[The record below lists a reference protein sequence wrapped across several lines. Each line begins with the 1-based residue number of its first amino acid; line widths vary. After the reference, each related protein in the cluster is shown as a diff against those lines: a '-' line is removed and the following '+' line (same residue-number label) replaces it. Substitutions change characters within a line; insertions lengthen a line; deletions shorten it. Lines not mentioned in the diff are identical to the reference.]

1 MLSSESWHSNC
12 SLAAVR
18 VRHKSRAQFE
28 EDDMTTG
35 TKRVE
40 GAAEVLGG
48 KIRGGFG
55 KLIGDKQMQ
64 AAGKAHVIEGKAKQ
78 QLANAVA
85 RVKGKK

>member
-1 MLSSESWHSNC
+1 
-12 SLAAVR
+12 
-18 VRHKSRAQFE
+18 
-28 EDDMTTG
+28 MTTS

-64 AAGKAHVIEGKAKQ
+64 AVGKAHVIVGTAKQ
-78 QLANAVA
+78 QLARAVE
-85 RVKGKK
+85 RVKSKK